1 MNPELEHKSPSPAAR
16 RARLRGDL
24 RAVTLSWSLGY
35 FWLFVITGAAMNKFA
50 RGVGMPDYGFGILA
64 AMPHL
69 ATLFQLPG
77 SYLVERY
84 RKRRQLFIVAM
95 TISRISWVAMAM
107 IPWILP
113 DARQMWWLLVVGATL
128 LAWSSHHL
136 ATPAW
141 TAWMADLVPSRLRG
155 RFFGACQRYAQ
166 PVVIVGA
173 LGVGYGIDLAD
184 ACPDA
189 TVLLRVTSSMLAM
202 GGLVGA
208 LGIGLYRRVED
219 SPRDTSQPLDWL
231 ESMWRPLGDRN
242 FRRYLGLNFTFVLAV
257 GFLGQ
262 YIWVFLFDVG
272 LMKAWMAN
280 LLLVVVP
287 RFVHMYS
294 YGAWGRQIDR
304 LGRRPV
310 AIVAV
315 LLMLVGPIGW
325 FMVGQQ
331 DPTTRWIGVCVV
343 MVAAFSFSGFE
354 IANLNMLLA
363 ITESRNGAGGGS
375 AYVAVNG
382 LAIAAGGVLSGMIG
396 WAVAKWCY
404 SIEWTIPIVGWA
416 FTYHGLLLAIS
427 WVLRVAMLPWLFALR
442 EPASTQTS
450 TAIRYMSANVYS
462 NVRQAVLTP
471 TRVVGRLRRWT
482 YRVNGRH

>member
-1 MNPELEHKSPSPAAR
+1 MNPVPQQQFPTPAAR
-16 RARLRGDL
+16 HARLRGDL
-24 RAVTLSWSLGY
+24 RTVALSWSMGY

-50 RGVGMPDYGFGILA
+50 RGMGMPDYGFGILA

-69 ATLFQLPG
+69 ATLCQLPG

-84 RKRRQLFIVAM
+84 RQRRRLFIVAM
-95 TISRISWVAMAM
+95 TISRMSWVAMAL

-113 DARQMWWLLVVGATL
+113 DARQAWWLLVVGATF
-128 LAWSSHHL
+128 LAWSAHHL

-173 LGVGYGIDLAD
+173 LGVGYAIDLAD
-184 ACPDA
+184 ACRDA
-189 TVLLRVTSSMLAM
+189 TILLQVTSSILAV
-202 GGLVGA
+202 GGLVGS
-208 LGIGLYRRVED
+208 LGIGLYRSVDD
-219 SPRDTSQPLDWL
+219 STRGAALQPLDWL
-231 ESMWRPLGDRN
+231 DSMWRPLSDRN

-331 DPTTRWIGVCVV
+331 DPTTRWIGVCVA
-343 MVAAFSFSGFE
+343 MIAAFSFSGFE

-396 WAVAKWCY
+396 GLLALGMAEASALASVY
-404 SIEWTIPIVGWA
+404 L
-416 FTYHGLLLAIS
+416 HGLAGELAAEMFGEEAVIAS
-427 WVLRVAMLPWLFALR
+427 DVAACLGDA
-442 EPASTQTS
+442 TQE
-450 TAIRYMSANVYS
+450 
-462 NVRQAVLTP
+462 VRQQATAKE
-471 TRVVGRLRRWT
+471 
-482 YRVNGRH
+482 